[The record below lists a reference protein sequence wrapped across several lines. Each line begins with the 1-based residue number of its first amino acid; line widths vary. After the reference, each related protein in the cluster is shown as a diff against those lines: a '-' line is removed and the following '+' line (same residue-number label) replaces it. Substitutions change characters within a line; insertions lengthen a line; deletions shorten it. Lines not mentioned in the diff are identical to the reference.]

1 MSFERGGLK
10 KFLLGLAVA
19 CYMAAAAAIAAVV
32 WVVRTLGSDHIA
44 APSLFATTVFLA
56 GCGVV
61 LQVMSAP
68 RKRIHE
74 SESDPA
80 ADRRE
85 N

>member
-10 KFLLGLAVA
+10 KFVFGLAVA
-19 CYMAAAAAIAAVV
+19 CYAAAAAAVAAVV
-32 WVVRTLGSDHIA
+32 WAVWNLGSEHIA

-68 RKRIHE
+68 RKRIPE
-74 SESDPA
+74 SEAGSGHGEA
-80 ADRRE
+80 
-85 N
+85 